1 MLCFLSACHPGLVP
15 GSPSLRVI
23 LNAKREGSSDRTYCL
38 CHPGLV
44 PGSPFLSCP
53 TSVFFDGK
61 FYILSKVVLLMKMI
75 KLLSSVCVLLLTS
88 CSFFRSADWSDSSD
102 WPADKGIT
110 FVEISLEGR
119 DSATVNI
126 MNSANSFM
134 SKLSLKKGSHL
145 YSLALDEGD
154 CVFRGF
160 DYSYESFFSN
170 TPTLDKRRPLNSEE
184 SKDRGGFEYCV
195 PWKTEKGVV
204 TIFGKMSF
212 NVVENDNFYLKCDFS
227 DSTHRAVWEKAKN
240 LYPQTFEALKKK

>member
-1 MLCFLSACHPGLVP
+1 
-15 GSPSLRVI
+15 
-23 LNAKREGSSDRTYCL
+23 
-38 CHPGLV
+38 
-44 PGSPFLSCP
+44 
-53 TSVFFDGK
+53 
-61 FYILSKVVLLMKMI
+61 MKMI
-75 KLLSSVCVLLLTS
+75 KLLSSACVLLLCG

-119 DSATVNI
+119 DSATINI

-145 YSLALDEGD
+145 YSLALDEGE
-154 CVFRGF
+154 CIFR
-160 DYSYESFFSN
+160 DLNYDYESSWSN
-170 TPTLDKRRPLNSEE
+170 SYMKSRLLNSEE
-184 SKDRGGFEYCV
+184 SKDGRGFEYCI
-195 PWKTEKGVV
+195 PWNVEKGVV

-240 LYPQTFEALKKK
+240 LYPQTFEALKKKNDA

>member
-1 MLCFLSACHPGLVP
+1 MLVIPDTVP

-23 LNAKREGSSDRTYCL
+23 LNAKREGPSDRTYCL

-88 CSFFRSADWSDSSD
+88 CSFFRSADWVDSAE
-102 WPADKGIT
+102 WPVDKGIV

-126 MNSANSFM
+126 ANSASSFM

-145 YSLALDEGD
+145 YSLALEEGE
-154 CVFRGF
+154 CVFRDL
-160 DYSYESFFSN
+160 DYNYESS
-170 TPTLDKRRPLNSEE
+170 LSSSYYKSRPLISEE

-195 PWKTEKGVV
+195 PWKTEKGIV
-204 TIFGKMSF
+204 TIYGKMLF
-212 NVVENDNFYLKCDFS
+212 NVVENDDFYLRCDLT
-227 DSTHRAVWEKAKN
+227 DSIHRAVWEKAKA